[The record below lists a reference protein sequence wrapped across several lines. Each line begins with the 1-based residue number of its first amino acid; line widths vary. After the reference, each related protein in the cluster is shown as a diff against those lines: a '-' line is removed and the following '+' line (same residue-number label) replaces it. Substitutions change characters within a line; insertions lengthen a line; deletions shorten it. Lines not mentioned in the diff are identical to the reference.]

1 MLCSKKRKVICSLL
15 ILILTISSGLV
26 VFGNSVYSETN
37 HGEYAVVNQKSKS
50 EIENEFEKILSEIN
64 QSYESL
70 PVTRGPAYEYKT
82 VYETS
87 KKQYKTISGFAGNQ
101 YRDGTKFKP
110 GGGFY
115 YSSSGGPKISFS
127 LNIPSPYGK
136 MSFSVGLGNSSSTGE
151 FVEVPDSVY
160 YYKLY
165 VTKDVEIRPYTT
177 YRRTKGSSSWSVY
190 VRGAVPVTVSQVLE
204 AVRTKK

>member
-82 VYETS
+82 V
-87 KKQYKTISGFAGNQ
+87 
-101 YRDGTKFKP
+101 
-110 GGGFY
+110 
-115 YSSSGGPKISFS
+115 
-127 LNIPSPYGK
+127 
-136 MSFSVGLGNSSSTGE
+136 
-151 FVEVPDSVY
+151 
-160 YYKLY
+160 
-165 VTKDVEIRPYTT
+165 
-177 YRRTKGSSSWSVY
+177 
-190 VRGAVPVTVSQVLE
+190 
-204 AVRTKK
+204 